1 MSIIGIILDTILT
14 VNFLILSDVT
24 LNDGEEG
31 ETLDEEE
38 EEEEDDDFTDD
49 EAMTGFMTPA
59 LHFDTSE
66 APPIPPTNTQPGARA
81 AANTSSSGTGMGT
94 GVGAGAGV
102 GANSGSNTENDKLIK
117 FLTLQA
123 DEAKKL
129 AAEKDRRLDEMMAE
143 MAEQNKLLKV
153 NINININDCKHFTP
167 NIPGPPPAANSDTDP
182 DTAGQ
187 NEGDHGAGYAGPI
200 MVDYRP
206 GGAA

>member
-24 LNDGEEG
+24 LNDGEDG
-31 ETLDEEE
+31 ETLDDEE
-38 EEEEDDDFTDD
+38 EEEEDDDLTDD

-153 NINININDCKHFTP
+153 NSNINININDCKHFYT
-167 NIPGPPPAANSDTDP
+167 
-182 DTAGQ
+182 
-187 NEGDHGAGYAGPI
+187 
-200 MVDYRP
+200 
-206 GGAA
+206 

>member
-1 MSIIGIILDTILT
+1 MSIIGIILDTNLT
-14 VNFLILSDVT
+14 VNFLILSDIT

-38 EEEEDDDFTDD
+38 EEEDDDLTDD

-66 APPIPPTNTQPGARA
+66 APPIPPTNTQPARA

-94 GVGAGAGV
+94 GVGAGAG
-102 GANSGSNTENDKLIK
+102 SNTENDKLIR
-117 FLTLQA
+117 FLTIQA

-153 NINININDCKHFTP
+153 NINININDCRHFTP

>member
-1 MSIIGIILDTILT
+1 MSIIGIILDTNLT
-14 VNFLILSDVT
+14 VNFLILSDIT

-38 EEEEDDDFTDD
+38 EEEDDDLTDD

-153 NINININDCKHFTP
+153 NINININDCRHFTP
-167 NIPGPPPAANSDTDP
+167 NISGPPPAANSDTDL

>member
-1 MSIIGIILDTILT
+1 MSIIGIIWDTILT

-66 APPIPPTNTQPGARA
+66 APPIPPTNTQPARA

-94 GVGAGAGV
+94 GVGAGAG
-102 GANSGSNTENDKLIK
+102 SNTENDKLIRV
-117 FLTLQA
+117 LTIQA

-153 NINININDCKHFTP
+153 NINININDCRHFTP

-187 NEGDHGAGYAGPI
+187 NEGDHGAGYAGSI